1 MGIRSF
7 LSRVKRKLTGRSAVV
22 VHNKSDE
29 TKIDSKELRSIVM
42 DQILNDYVISKTA
55 SKNNSDSKNSS
66 NRYILKRGIDKIEF
80 NNSFFKVEGYAYFET
95 ESEISD
101 DLIRKNLIII
111 NKETRQEY
119 IVPLINKKSSD
130 SDSWIKYKGSIN
142 FSSFHEG
149 KPIDIGSYEM
159 LIEVTQYLKS
169 AEGWVTKRDTV
180 GKVKNATSDI
190 IVSTKMYSFSARSNK
205 KYSLTVVHSYAGSS
219 ITILSKKLS
228 DIDPLE
234 YSTEEINVDS
244 FFARVMKRYMFSF
257 FYKYYHLHPV
267 NKKKISFLSDS
278 RIDISGNF
286 EYIYR
291 KLLEKNLDFDVRF
304 YLKSSIKEK
313 KTFTEIRLLAKAI
326 ATSKYIIV
334 DDFYPMIY
342 PLKIREK
349 AELIQVW
356 HAVGAFKTFGYS
368 RVGMPGGPRPDS
380 VNHKN
385 YTRALV
391 SSHNIADKYA
401 EGFGISI
408 NNILPIGIPRTDLF
422 FNKNEQAIVI
432 DKVYNELP
440 FLKGKKVI
448 LFAPTFRGNG
458 QQSAFYPYEMID
470 FKKIY
475 QEFADKGYIFLL
487 KIHPFVQN
495 EPNIPY
501 KYADFFYDVSSYREI
516 NDLLLV
522 TDILITDYSSVC
534 FEYALLKKQMIFFS
548 PDLAEYMS
556 SRNFYYDYL
565 DFIPGSFATNTNE
578 LISQIKDQK
587 IDIKRIDDFVH
598 FFFDDLDG
606 KSSERFVEYL
616 ANDFYKEINQEEVFD
631 SRYTA
636 DGKFIPQW
644 GESTKQKKKSREEV
658 EENN

>member
-1 MGIRSF
+1 MGIRTF
-7 LSRVKRKLTGRSAVV
+7 LSRVKRKLTGGSSVV
-22 VHNKSDE
+22 VKSKTDE
-29 TKIDSKELRSIVM
+29 TMIDSKELRTIVM
-42 DQILNDYVISKTA
+42 DQILSDYVISK
-55 SKNNSDSKNSS
+55 SSNKNSS
-66 NRYILKRGIDKIEF
+66 TNKNTSNQYVLKRGVSLIEF
-80 NNSFFKVEGYAYFET
+80 NNSFFKIEGYAFFET
-95 ESEISD
+95 KDIVSD

-111 NKETRQEY
+111 NKETNQEFV
-119 IVPLINKKSSD
+119 IPLINKKETA
-130 SDSWIKYKGSIN
+130 SDSWVNYKGSIN
-142 FSSFHEG
+142 FSSFSDG
-149 KPIDIGSYEM
+149 KPIEVGNYEM
-159 LIEVTQYLKS
+159 LIEVTQFLPD
-169 AEGWVTKRDTV
+169 AGGWITKRDTV
-180 GKVKNATSDI
+180 GKVKNAKNDI

-205 KYSLTVVHSYAGSS
+205 KFSLTVVHHFAGSY

-234 YSTEEINVDS
+234 YSSEEIVVDGLFS
-244 FFARVMKRYMFSF
+244 RAIKRYLFNL
-257 FYKYYHLHPV
+257 FYKYYHLYPV
-267 NKKKISFLSDS
+267 NKRKISFLSDS

-291 KLLEKNLDFDVRF
+291 KLLEKNLNFDIRF

-313 KTFTEIRLLAKAI
+313 KSLSEIRILAKAI

-334 DDFYPMIY
+334 DDFYPLIY
-342 PLKIREK
+342 PLTIRDK

-368 RVGMPGGPRPDS
+368 RVGMPGGPKPDS
-380 VNHKN
+380 INHKN

-401 EGFGISI
+401 EGFGIPVS
-408 NNILPIGIPRTDLF
+408 NILPIGIPRTDLF
-422 FNKNEQAIVI
+422 FDEREKEAVMNKVH
-432 DKVYNELP
+432 NELP
-440 FLKGKKVI
+440 FIKNKKVI

-458 QQSAFYPYEMID
+458 QQSAYYPYEMID

-475 QEFADKGYIFLL
+475 DAFSEKGFVFLL

-495 EPNIPY
+495 EANIPY

-522 TDILITDYSSVC
+522 TDVLITDYSSVC

-565 DFIPGSFATNTNE
+565 DFIPGSFATNTDE
-578 LISQIKDQK
+578 LITQIKDGK
-587 IDIKRIDDFVH
+587 VDSKKLDDFVNY
-598 FFFDDLDG
+598 FFDDLDG
-606 KSSERFVEYL
+606 KSSERFVDYL
-616 ANDFYKEINQEEVFD
+616 VNDFYEDDVETDLVN

-636 DGKFIPQW
+636 DGKFIPSW
-644 GESTKQKKKSREEV
+644 GEPTNKNQNETNEL
-658 EENN
+658 N

>member
-7 LSRVKRKLTGRSAVV
+7 LGRVKRKITGNSTVV
-22 VHNKSDE
+22 VKNNTEE

-42 DQILNDYVISKTA
+42 DQILSDYVINKTSSKGSA
-55 SKNNSDSKNSS
+55 AGKSVNNQ
-66 NRYILKRGIDKIEF
+66 YVLKRGVDQIEF
-80 NNSFFKVEGYAYFET
+80 NNSFFKIDGYAYFET
-95 ESEISD
+95 DETISD

-111 NKETRQEY
+111 NKETNQEFT
-119 IVPLINKKSSD
+119 VPLINKKAKEGEG
-130 SDSWIKYKGSIN
+130 WVKYRGAIN
-142 FSSFHEG
+142 FSTFSDG
-149 KPIDIGSYEM
+149 KPIEVGNYEM
-159 LIEVTQYLKS
+159 LIEVTQFLRD
-169 AEGWVTKRDTV
+169 AGGWITKRDTV
-180 GKVKNATSDI
+180 GKVKHATNDI

-205 KYSLTVVHSYAGSS
+205 KFSLTIVHHFAGSF

-234 YSTEEINVDS
+234 YSTEEIIVDGPLS
-244 FFARVMKRYMFSF
+244 RVFKRYLFSF
-257 FYKYYHLHPV
+257 FYKYYHLKPV

-291 KLLEKNLDFDVRF
+291 KLLEKNLDVDIRF

-313 KTFTEIRLLAKAI
+313 KSFSEIRLLAKAI

-334 DDFYPMIY
+334 DDFYPLIY
-342 PLKIREK
+342 PLTIREK
-349 AELIQVW
+349 SELIQVW

-368 RVGMPGGPRPDS
+368 RVGMPGGPKPDS

-391 SSHNIADKYA
+391 SSHNISDKYA

-422 FNKNEQAIVI
+422 FDEVEKSVVVE
-432 DKVYNELP
+432 KVYNELP

-458 QQSAFYPYEMID
+458 QQSAYYPYEMID

-475 QEFADKGYIFLL
+475 REFSGKDYVFLL

-495 EPNIPY
+495 DPNIPY
-501 KYADFFYDVSSYREI
+501 KYTDFFYDVSTYREI

-534 FEYALLKKQMIFFS
+534 FEYALLNKQMIFFS
-548 PDLAEYMS
+548 PDLADYMS

-578 LISQIKDQK
+578 LITQIREEK
-587 IDIKRIDDFVH
+587 IDYKKIDDFVH
-598 FFFDDLDG
+598 YFFDDLDG
-606 KSSERFVEYL
+606 KASERFVDYL
-616 ANDFYKEINQEEVFD
+616 INDFYEEDKTEEAVD

-636 DGKFIPQW
+636 DGKFIPHW
-644 GESTKQKKKSREEV
+644 GESTNKKKQKIKTEEID
-658 EENN
+658 